1 MFNVIQDDSDE
12 WDVDSDNDPTDN
24 DLNQDNDDKNNIKA
38 KENPSPAPVRNQT
51 APQANSSC
59 LFFPSSTAPWRRSSP
74 EEDYLW
80 TMNGIQTLLDQQ
92 IHMLGEYKSI
102 IPDGSAYL
110 TIPRPRLV
118 KRGSV
123 ERGNIGTKKERMT
136 KKIKNRENIL
146 YEVGEL

>member
-1 MFNVIQDDSDE
+1 MFNIIQDDSDE
-12 WDVDSDNDPTDN
+12 WEVETDGDKTENDHE
-24 DLNQDNDDKNNIKA
+24 NDDKNNIKA
-38 KENPSPAPVRNQT
+38 KENPNPAPVRNQT
-51 APQANSSC
+51 APQANSFC
-59 LFFPSSTAPWRRSSP
+59 LYFPLSTAPWRRSFP
-74 EEDYLW
+74 EEDYMW

-92 IHMLGEYKSI
+92 VHILSEYKSI